1 MVFKLLGRWVGAG
14 DGQSCLTGW
23 FALGWRLLGREF
35 WSPKH
40 VMREAEPASIRVW
53 FGRLEVVGSGA
64 R

>member
-35 WSPKH
+35 GSPKH
-40 VMREAEPASIRVW
+40 VDAGGRTSFDPRVVREARSR
-53 FGRLEVVGSGA
+53 
-64 R
+64 